1 MEYKNISKFNPR
13 ECISGKIMR
22 INRLTGNI
30 FRKYLA
36 PFKITDSQLTLLFIL
51 TKRGGLT
58 QKQLS
63 DFIFLEKSTL
73 NRNLQRLIDKQY
85 ITRINFP
92 VIEITNKGKKFVEN
106 IIPEWEKAM
115 AEIRGIIGNQGE
127 EAINTIH
134 KSLTTK

>member
-134 KSLTTK
+134 KSLTKK